1 MNVNEKILQEKIDP
15 HFTSVKLSKICS
27 DSLSSSVD
35 VDKVYILTGGCLN
48 RVIGIDLKNGS
59 PSLVLKATPTKN
71 DQGLKHEYSVLEYF
85 NKNTSLPVPSP
96 LFYDDS
102 GDIIPGTYF
111 VMTKID
117 GISMHH
123 LDFSMHDIRDITE
136 QVATILIDLHKHK
149 EKGFGAI
156 EKSSNDKTLE
166 WAEFWLPRF
175 DQVLRTVRSGG
186 NIPETLLERI
196 EQVRPSFEKLI
207 QIGQMATL
215 THYDIWSGNI
225 LLNRI
230 NGRISIS
237 GFLDVQG
244 YWADYARELS
254 FMEMFGL
261 ASDYFYSLYQQV
273 HKLDDTFHIRKDLY
287 NLKMHLKHI
296 DMYPDQSYYRDG
308 AERCLQTVEN
318 EVNHL

>member
-1 MNVNEKILQEKIDP
+1 
-15 HFTSVKLSKICS
+15 
-27 DSLSSSVD
+27 
-35 VDKVYILTGGCLN
+35 
-48 RVIGIDLKNGS
+48 
-59 PSLVLKATPTKN
+59 
-71 DQGLKHEYSVLEYF
+71 
-85 NKNTSLPVPSP
+85 
-96 LFYDDS
+96 
-102 GDIIPGTYF
+102 
-111 VMTKID
+111 
-117 GISMHH
+117 
-123 LDFSMHDIRDITE
+123 
-136 QVATILIDLHKHK
+136 
-149 EKGFGAI
+149 
-156 EKSSNDKTLE
+156 
-166 WAEFWLPRF
+166 
-175 DQVLRTVRSGG
+175 
-186 NIPETLLERI
+186 
-196 EQVRPSFEKLI
+196 
-207 QIGQMATL
+207 
-215 THYDIWSGNI
+215 

-254 FMEMFGL
+254 FMEMYGL